1 MLGLSSPFDP
11 GDCAVTAKVP
21 NPIDIYVGSRVRM
34 RRLMLGMSQERLAD
48 QIGVTFQQVQKYE
61 KGTNRIGASRLQT
74 IAGVLAIQ
82 VSFFFQQ
89 DNSQSITTDGIGH
102 LNGLDDLSEFLTSK
116 EGLGLNKAFMKIGDA
131 GIRQSILTLVTSLA
145 DASEAAPA
153 AVAVTTEAPITLH
166 H

>member
-1 MLGLSSPFDP
+1 M
-11 GDCAVTAKVP
+11 TAKVP
-21 NPIDIYVGSRVRM
+21 NPIDVYVGSRVRM

-89 DNSQSITTDGIGH
+89 DNSQSLTTDGIGH

-153 AVAVTTEAPITLH
+153 AVAAPKEAPATLH

>member
-1 MLGLSSPFDP
+1 
-11 GDCAVTAKVP
+11 VTAKVP

-34 RRLMLGMSQERLAD
+34 RRLMLGMSQERLAE

-82 VSFFFQQ
+82 VSFFFQEGGSAPSTENVGQ
-89 DNSQSITTDGIGH
+89 
-102 LNGLDDLSEFLTSK
+102 LNGLEDLSEFLTSK

-131 GIRQSILTLVTSLA
+131 SIRKSILTLVTSLA
-145 DASEAAPA
+145 DAGG
-153 AVAVTTEAPITLH
+153 TPILGAQPDLDTPQLLRH
-166 H
+166 

>member
-1 MLGLSSPFDP
+1 M
-11 GDCAVTAKVP
+11 TAKVP

-89 DNSQSITTDGIGH
+89 DNSQSLTTEGLGH
-102 LNGLDDLSEFLTSK
+102 MNGLEDLSEFLTSK
-116 EGLGLNKAFMKIGDA
+116 EGLGLNKAFMKISDA

-145 DASEAAPA
+145 TAAEASMPNAPTA
-153 AVAVTTEAPITLH
+153 TETSVALH

>member
-1 MLGLSSPFDP
+1 M
-11 GDCAVTAKVP
+11 TAKVP

-89 DNSQSITTDGIGH
+89 DNSQSLTTEGLGH
-102 LNGLDDLSEFLTSK
+102 MNGLEDLSEFLTSK

-145 DASEAAPA
+145 SAAEGPIA
-153 AVAVTTEAPITLH
+153 TAPVVSDTATVLH